1 MKNKNKLKKRKQF
14 NWTFKNGTS
23 IHSKNMVIV
32 FHESNGR
39 DYKVGF
45 SVTKKVGKAVTRNKT
60 KRRLREIVT
69 KYRHN
74 ILGKNTIIFVAK
86 PSITEIS
93 FWDMMAEVEMLL
105 KKAKLY
111 KEAWKDL
118 QKWFFIR

>member
-1 MKNKNKLKKRKQF
+1 MQKKVKDIMKNKNKLKKRKQF

-32 FHESNGR
+32 FHESKGR

-111 KEAWKDL
+111 KEA
-118 QKWFFIR
+118 